1 MKKAV
6 KVLTVI
12 ALVALVAFSFVSCGD
27 LLGDLI
33 GGDDSKGGGGGGG
46 GGSSG
51 TGSWPPGNLLSKY
64 GLSGLSAPSGA
75 TNISYRDLNMPNDKD
90 IDSAL
95 TISFSGPSS
104 AESAITGWLVN
115 NYTTLTMSS
124 MSSEGTVYIYRK
136 TGTKYQLSFTCFN
149 DGGYGILAYVL
160 KKNL

>member
-75 TNISYRDLNMPNDKD
+75 HDMYYAETTGSSSY
-90 IDSAL
+90 DSAL
-95 TISFSGPSS
+95 MITFDAPSS
-104 AESAITGWLVN
+104 AESAIESWFSSNWNKWHDANTPDANVRYYEKAGDLMAVFYYYKNKGEYMIMAYTGWK
-115 NYTTLTMSS
+115 S
-124 MSSEGTVYIYRK
+124 GT
-136 TGTKYQLSFTCFN
+136 
-149 DGGYGILAYVL
+149 
-160 KKNL
+160 